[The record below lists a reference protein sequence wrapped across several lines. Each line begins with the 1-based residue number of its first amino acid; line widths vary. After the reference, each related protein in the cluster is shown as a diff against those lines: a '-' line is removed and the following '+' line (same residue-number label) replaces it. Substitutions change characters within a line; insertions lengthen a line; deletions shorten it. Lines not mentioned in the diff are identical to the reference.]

1 MSPYHIDPK
10 VNYRRLGEL
19 SDELTRFW
27 TRIQALYLDAVSGFD
42 LVRSR
47 VESDQIYWRGYLK
60 GTELDSEE
68 FQNSRMFTYSKIF
81 SADFCTSSIHQA
93 TQGDVKA
100 RNSPGGSN
108 FTTLGNL
115 CLVALYDFWN
125 DYLRRE
131 YVIAKGE
138 LDPQES
144 DDKLVQKKLQAHASY
159 DLWGDLRR
167 LRISIVHNQGIATS
181 EVQNC
186 KLIRW
191 FQPGDPIMI
200 NPSHMRAI
208 LLAVLVFRN
217 ELSKEQFPKHYIQ
230 IPSQ

>member
-1 MSPYHIDPK
+1 MSPHHIDPK

-27 TRIQALYLDAVSGFD
+27 TRIQAVYLDAVSGFE
-42 LVRSR
+42 LVRSH
-47 VESDQIYWRGYLK
+47 VESDQNYWRGYLK

-68 FQNSRMFTYSKIF
+68 FQDSRMFTYSKIF
-81 SADFCTSSIHQA
+81 SGDFCTSSIHQA

-108 FTTLGNL
+108 FTTLGQL

-138 LDPQES
+138 LDPHES
-144 DDKLVQKKLQAHASY
+144 DGRIVQKQLRAYASH
-159 DLWGDLRR
+159 DLWGDFRH
-167 LRISIVHNQGIATS
+167 LRISIVHNHGIATS

-191 FQPGDPIMI
+191 FQPGDPITI
-200 NPSHMRAI
+200 TPSHMRAI
-208 LLAVLVFRN
+208 LLAVLTFRN
-217 ELSKEQFPKHYIQ
+217 ELFKEQFSKHYIQ